1 MPQTQVAAPKVRYS
15 KGIAY
20 FQDVCDAAALV
31 RRLGCDS
38 RVVAYELGYAVQY
51 VRSGAYFPQMEEV

>member
-1 MPQTQVAAPKVRYS
+1 MSSPKIKYH

-31 RRLGCDS
+31 RKLGADS
-38 RVVAYELGYAVQY
+38 RVVAYERGYAVQY
-51 VRSGAYFPQMEEV
+51 VRSGAYFPEYEGESAAQ